1 MRSISR
7 RDNLEAL
14 AKIYLYKQ
22 NENTVYNR
30 ENESSYSYEKG
41 RLVGFC
47 MACSYDIDE
56 TPEYLIIKS
65 RTGATILK
73 INKDEFRS
81 GSMAR

>member
-1 MRSISR
+1 MRGVSR
-7 RDNLEAL
+7 REVLKGL
-14 AKIYLYKQ
+14 AKLYLLYKQ
-22 NENTVYNR
+22 NDVYNR
-30 ENESSYSYEKG
+30 ENEFSYSYEKG
-41 RLVGFC
+41 KLVGFC